1 MKTIMLVFYTDVFI
15 GDACR
20 FEFKII
26 HSVYDLV
33 AIYLMLALS
42 TRNFIHTVNIIFVT
56 FVTGKVY
63 ILCIMTNFKLVMK
76 FIKF

>member
-42 TRNFIHTVNIIFVT
+42 TRNFIHTVNFSLYRWQGI
-56 FVTGKVY
+56 Y
-63 ILCIMTNFKLVMK
+63 PLYNDK
-76 FIKF
+76 F